1 MTGSFPKRPTAA
13 LIDHAA
19 LAFNVRSIREFI
31 GPELQFMAVVK
42 ANAYGHGAIE
52 CSQTLEK
59 AGVEWFGVATLEEAL
74 ELRENG
80 LSSPILCFGSVWPGQ
95 ERDFFEHFITPA
107 IFSSETAIRLDE
119 AAGKCGVEARVHLKL
134 DTGMGRVGLR
144 FDEVEQ
150 FLAEINGLRN
160 LRIIG
165 LMTHFA
171 AADDLSQADFTRF
184 QIARFNEALE
194 LLSKAGIEPEIV
206 DMANSPGAVVFPE
219 SRGNMV
225 RIGGIMYGLGDDV
238 LPREVP
244 GPDLKPVLSLV
255 TKVAMVKQIKAGESI
270 GYGRSFK
277 ATHELTAA
285 VLPLGY
291 NDGYSRS
298 LSGRA
303 DVLIRG
309 VRCPVLGRISMDWIT
324 VDASK
329 IPDISPGEDVVLIGT
344 SGDAAI
350 TAADI
355 AGISGSISYEI
366 TCGIGQRVPRI
377 HIK

>member
-1 MTGSFPKRPTAA
+1 MSGAYPKRPTAA

-31 GPELQFMAVVK
+31 GPGAKYMAVVK
-42 ANAYGHGAIE
+42 ANAYGHGAVE

-80 LSSPILCFGSVWPGQ
+80 IASPILCFGSVWPGQ
-95 ERDFFEHFITPA
+95 EREFFEHFITPV

-119 AAGKCGVEARVHLKL
+119 AARKCGVEARVHLKL

-144 FDEVEQ
+144 FDEVEK
-150 FLAEINGLRN
+150 FLAAIEGLRN
-160 LRIIG
+160 LRITG

-171 AADDLSQADFTRF
+171 AADDLSQSDFTRL
-184 QIARFNEALE
+184 QMARFNKALE
-194 LLSKAGIEPEIV
+194 LLSKAGIDPEFV

-238 LPREVP
+238 LPRDVP
-244 GPDLKPVLSLV
+244 GPELKPVLSLV
-255 TKVAMVKQIKAGESI
+255 TKVAMVKQLKVGESV
-270 GYGRSFK
+270 GYGRLFK
-277 ATHELTAA
+277 AAHELTAA

-298 LSGRA
+298 LSGRT

-309 VRCPVLGRISMDWIT
+309 IRCPVLGRISMDWIS

-329 IPDISPGEDVVLIGT
+329 IPDISPGEDVVLIGR
-344 SGDAAI
+344 SGNEAI
-350 TAADI
+350 TAAEL

-366 TCGIGQRVPRI
+366 ACGIGPRVPRI

>member
-13 LIDHAA
+13 LIDHSA

-31 GPELQFMAVVK
+31 GPEPQFMAVVK

-80 LSSPILCFGSVWPGQ
+80 ISSPILCFGSVWPGQ

-150 FLAEINGLRN
+150 FLSEINGLRN

-171 AADDLSQADFTRF
+171 AADDLSQADFTRL

-206 DMANSPGAVVFPE
+206 DMANSPGAVVFRE

-344 SGDAAI
+344 SGDEAI
-350 TAADI
+350 KAADL

>member
-1 MTGSFPKRPTAA
+1 MSGTYPKRPTAA

-19 LAFNVRSIREFI
+19 LSFNVRSIREFI
-31 GPELQFMAVVK
+31 GPGAKFMAVIK
-42 ANAYGHGAIE
+42 ANAYGHGVVE

-80 LSSPILCFGSVWPGQ
+80 ISSQILCFGSVWPGQ
-95 ERDFFEHFITPA
+95 EREFFEHFITPA

-119 AAGKCGVEARVHLKL
+119 AARKYGVEARVHLKL

-150 FLAEINGLRN
+150 FLSAIEGLRN
-160 LRIIG
+160 LRITG

-171 AADDLSQADFTRF
+171 AADDLSQVNFTRL
-184 QIARFNEALE
+184 QMARFNEALE
-194 LLSKAGIEPEIV
+194 LFSEAGIDPEFV
-206 DMANSPGAVVFPE
+206 NMANSPGAVVFPK

-238 LPREVP
+238 LPRDVH
-244 GPDLKPVLSLV
+244 GPELKPVLSLV
-255 TKVAMVKQIKAGESI
+255 TKVAVVKRIKSGESI
-270 GYGRSFK
+270 GYGRSYK

-303 DVLIRG
+303 EVLIRG
-309 VRCPVLGRISMDWIT
+309 VRCPVLGRISMDWIS

-329 IPDISPGEDVVLIGT
+329 IPDISPGEDVVLIGR
-344 SGDAAI
+344 SGNESI
-350 TAADI
+350 TAADL

>member
-1 MTGSFPKRPTAA
+1 MSGAYPKRPTAA

-31 GPELQFMAVVK
+31 GPKPKFMAVVK
-42 ANAYGHGAIE
+42 ANAYGHGAVE

-59 AGVEWFGVATLEEAL
+59 EGVEWFGVATLEEAL

-80 LSSPILCFGSVWPGQ
+80 ISSQILCFGSVWPGQ
-95 ERDFFEHFITPA
+95 EREFFEHFITPA
-107 IFSSETAIRLDE
+107 IFSSETAIRLDD
-119 AAGKCGVEARVHLKL
+119 AARKCGVEARVHLKL

-150 FLAEINGLRN
+150 FLSAIVGLRN
-160 LRIIG
+160 LRITG
-165 LMTHFA
+165 VMTHFA
-171 AADDLSQADFTRF
+171 AADDLSQADFTRL
-184 QIARFNEALE
+184 QMARFNKALE
-194 LLSKAGIEPEIV
+194 LLSKAGIDPEFV

-225 RIGGIMYGLGDDV
+225 RIGGILYGLGDDV
-238 LPREVP
+238 LPRDVP
-244 GPDLKPVLSLV
+244 GPVLKPVMSLV
-255 TKVAMVKQIKAGESI
+255 TKVAVVKRIKTGESV

-277 ATHELTAA
+277 AINELTAA

-291 NDGYSRS
+291 NDGYSRR

-303 DVLIRG
+303 EVLIRG
-309 VRCPVLGRISMDWIT
+309 VRCPILGRISMDWIS
-324 VDASK
+324 VDASE
-329 IPDISPGEDVVLIGT
+329 IPDISPGEGVVLIGH
-344 SGDAAI
+344 SGNEAI
-350 TAADI
+350 TAADL

-377 HIK
+377 HMK

>member
-1 MTGSFPKRPTAA
+1 MSGSFPKRPTTAI
-13 LIDHAA
+13 IDHAA
-19 LAFNVRSIREFI
+19 LAYNVRSIREFI
-31 GPELQFMAVVK
+31 GPESKFMAVVK

-59 AGVEWFGVATLEEAL
+59 TGVEWFGVATLEEAL

-80 LSSPILCFGSVWPGQ
+80 ISSQILCFGSVWPGQ
-95 ERDFFEHFITPA
+95 EREFFEHFITPA
-107 IFSSETAIRLDE
+107 IFSAETAVRLDE

-150 FLAEINGLRN
+150 FLGKIEGLRN
-160 LRIIG
+160 LRITG

-171 AADDLSQADFTRF
+171 AADDLSQADFTLL

-194 LLSKAGIEPEIV
+194 LLSKAGIDPEFM
-206 DMANSPGAVVFPE
+206 DLANSPGAVVFPE
-219 SRGNMV
+219 SRGNLV
-225 RIGGIMYGLGDDV
+225 RIGGTMYGLGDDV
-238 LPREVP
+238 LPQNVP
-244 GPDLKPVLSLV
+244 GPKLKPVLSLV
-255 TKVAMVKQIKAGESI
+255 TRVAVVKQIKAGESI
-270 GYGRSFK
+270 GYGRLFK
-277 ATHELTAA
+277 AEHDLTAA

-309 VRCPVLGRISMDWIT
+309 VRCPILGRISMDWT
-324 VDASK
+324 SVVASK
-329 IPDISPGEDVVLIGT
+329 IPDIAPGEDVVLIGS
-344 SGDAAI
+344 SGNEAI
-350 TAADI
+350 TAAEL

-377 HIK
+377 HIR

>member
-1 MTGSFPKRPTAA
+1 
-13 LIDHAA
+13 
-19 LAFNVRSIREFI
+19 
-31 GPELQFMAVVK
+31 MAVVK
-42 ANAYGHGAIE
+42 ANAYGHGAVE

-80 LSSPILCFGSVWPGQ
+80 ISSQILCFGSVWPGQ
-95 ERDFFEHFITPA
+95 AREFFEHFITPA

-119 AAGKCGVEARVHLKL
+119 VAQKCGVEARVHLKL

-150 FLAEINGLRN
+150 FLAAIEGLRN
-160 LRIIG
+160 LRITG

-171 AADDLSQADFTRF
+171 AADDLSQADFTRL
-184 QIARFNEALE
+184 QIARFNKALE
-194 LLSKAGIEPEIV
+194 LFSKAGIDPEFV

-225 RIGGIMYGLGDDV
+225 RIGGILYGLGDDV
-238 LPREVP
+238 LPRDVP
-244 GPDLKPVLSLV
+244 GPELKPVLSLV
-255 TKVAMVKQIKAGESI
+255 TKVAVVKRIKAGESV

-277 ATHELTAA
+277 AKDAITAA

-291 NDGYSRS
+291 NDGYSRN

-309 VRCPVLGRISMDWIT
+309 VRCPILGRISMDWIS

-329 IPDISPGEDVVLIGT
+329 IPDISPGEDVVLIGR
-344 SGDAAI
+344 SGDESI
-350 TAADI
+350 TAADL